1 MRRLRILFVCTGN
14 TCRSPM
20 AELQARARAADVGL
34 AGVEF
39 ESAGTAAT
47 EGAPAS
53 PPARRV
59 AAACGFDLDSH
70 RSRPLTRERVQSA
83 DLIVAMTSRHRAAV
97 ERLDPETPVILASS
111 VLPDGHPGRG
121 RDLPDPF
128 GGDDAVY
135 RATWETI
142 SETVEALLAT
152 IARERSR

>member
-1 MRRLRILFVCTGN
+1 MRRLRILYVCTGN

-20 AELQARARAADVGL
+20 AEVQARTKAAGVGL
-34 AGVEF
+34 EGVVF

-53 PPARRV
+53 MPARRV
-59 AAACGFDLDSH
+59 AAAYGFDLDSH

-97 ERLDPETPVILASS
+97 ERLDAETPVILASS
-111 VLPDGHPGRG
+111 VLPDGHPGRD

-142 SETVEALLAT
+142 SETVEALLGT
-152 IARERSR
+152 IARERSQ